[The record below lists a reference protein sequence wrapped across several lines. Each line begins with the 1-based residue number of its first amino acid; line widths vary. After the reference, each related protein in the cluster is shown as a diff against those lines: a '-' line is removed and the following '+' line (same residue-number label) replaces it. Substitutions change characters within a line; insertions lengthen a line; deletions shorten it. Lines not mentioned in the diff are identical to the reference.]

1 MSRRRPRKEAE
12 AWRVISGLAV
22 SCAGAVDPAVE
33 GRNTMVN
40 AERLLFRGVSAEALR
55 SGGPGGAIKRAAAGG
70 RQWAAR

>member
-1 MSRRRPRKEAE
+1 MSRRRPGKEAE

-55 SGGPGGAIKRAAAGG
+55 SGGRGAIKRAAAGG